1 MIRHGGHTQRNRKL
15 EALVWLVG
23 TLALAM
29 FAVNWLLQGNLS
41 SQAVDAMV
49 LAGVALAI
57 VILSRWRLGLHL
69 FFVWLIFE
77 DFARKYLGN
86 SIYAFFGKDI
96 LVAVVYVAF
105 FFGRKQ
111 RTERLFRPRFWLPL
125 LGFFLWAT
133 MEAFNPKTPS
143 AIYGLLGMKLYFYYV
158 PLLFVGYAM
167 VRSELDLRR
176 FLVFNLLVAG
186 VVSLLGI
193 AQAIFGQQLLNPQ
206 SLDENLRELG
216 NLNRT
221 APISGLVFNRP
232 TSVFVSDGRFSAY
245 LILMYAL
252 GFGAIGYLSQRSWSG
267 RKVVYA
273 CFGLV
278 VSAIMLT
285 GVRTAFVYCLIAT
298 PVLIAGFA
306 WGMPH
311 RQEQLLRTLKAVSR
325 FALLPAAGVLC
336 LALLYPSALASRWAF
351 YTETLSPTG
360 RGSELESRA
369 WAYPISE
376 FLKTFTLRDWQWGR
390 GLGTASLGTQYVT
403 RFLHAAPP
411 GISVEN
417 GYGQLL
423 LEIGIPGFM
432 LWLLFTSALLYACWG
447 VVKRLRGTPLFPLAF
462 GIFWYAFVVLF
473 PLTYIG
479 LSTYENYIVAAF
491 LWILIGVLFRL
502 PTLSQSLSPSW
513 DTTQPRRHRAGIPA
527 LHGEH
532 PFSPSAAF
540 DHPGNAV
547 K

>member
-1 MIRHGGHTQRNRKL
+1 MIRFGGHTQRNRKL
-15 EALVWLVG
+15 EALIWLMG

-29 FAVNWLLQGNLS
+29 FAVNKLLYGDLT

-57 VILSRWRLGLHL
+57 VTLSRWRLGLYL
-69 FFVWLIFE
+69 FLVWVIFE
-77 DFARKYLGN
+77 DFPRKYLGN
-86 SIYAFFGKDI
+86 SVYAFFGKDI

-111 RTERLFRPRFWLPL
+111 QTEKLLRPRFWFPL
-125 LGFFLWAT
+125 LGFFLWAM

-143 AIYGLLGMKLYFYYV
+143 AIYGLLGLKLYFYYV
-158 PLLFVGYAM
+158 PLLFIGYELI
-167 VRSELDLRR
+167 RSELDLRR
-176 FLVFNLLVAG
+176 FLVFNLLLAG

-206 SLDENLRELG
+206 SLDENLRDLG
-216 NLNRT
+216 NLTRT

-245 LILMYAL
+245 LILMYVL

-273 CFGLV
+273 CFGLIF
-278 VSAIMLT
+278 SAIILT
-285 GVRTAFVYCLIAT
+285 GVRTAFVYCLIST

-306 WGMPH
+306 WGMPQ
-311 RQEQLLRTLKAVSR
+311 RQEQLVRTLKAVSR

-360 RGSELESRA
+360 QGSELESRG

-376 FLKTFTLRDWQWGR
+376 FMHTFRLQDWQWGR

-403 RFLHAAPP
+403 RFLHSPP
-411 GISVEN
+411 AGDSVEN

-423 LEIGIPGFM
+423 LEVGIPGLM
-432 LWLLFTSALLYACWG
+432 LWLTFTSAVLYTCWG
-447 VVKRLRGTPLFPLAF
+447 VVKRLRRTPVFPLAF
-462 GIFWYAFVVLF
+462 AIFWYAFVVLF

-491 LWILIGVLFRL
+491 LWILIGILFRL
-502 PTLSQSLSPSW
+502 PVLLKTPSPSW
-513 DTTQPRRHRAGIPA
+513 DAAQPPRRPTPFAEHPSRAGA
-527 LHGEH
+527 RG
-532 PFSPSAAF
+532 
-540 DHPGNAV
+540 V
-547 K
+547 